1 MSAATTPPRQLVL
14 DLGYRPALGAE
25 DFMLSP
31 VNAQAIDAIDTWP
44 DWPTAAMLVAGSAQ
58 SGKSHL
64 VNVWRLRS
72 QAALIVA
79 ASLDDT
85 AIAVLERDG
94 ALAIEDLDRGIGS
107 ETILFHL
114 LNLARERG
122 SSILLTSRLQPG
134 ALSVSLPDLG
144 SRLRALPVAMIDE
157 PDEALLSAVLVKM
170 FADRQL
176 QVEPHVIGYIA
187 RHIDRSMAAA
197 AALVAAV
204 DARSMARK
212 RPVTRII
219 ACEVLRELQ
228 AHASSRPDPD

>member
-1 MSAATTPPRQLVL
+1 MSAAATPPRQLVL

-31 VNAQAIDAIDTWP
+31 ANAQAIDAIDKWP
-44 DWPTAAMLVAGSAQ
+44 DWPSSAMLVAGSAQ

-64 VNVWRLRS
+64 VNVWRARS
-72 QAALIVA
+72 HAALIVA
-79 ASLDDT
+79 ARLDGA
-85 AIAVLERDG
+85 AIALLERDG
-94 ALAIEDLDRGIGS
+94 ALVVEDLDRGIGS

-122 SSILLTSRLQPG
+122 FSILMTSRLQPG
-134 ALSVSLPDLG
+134 ALSVSLPDLR
-144 SRLRALPVAMIDE
+144 SRLRALPVALIDE

-176 QVEPHVIGYIA
+176 QVEPHVIAYIA
-187 RHIDRSMAAA
+187 RHMDRSMAAA

-219 ACEVLRELQ
+219 ASEVLRELQ
-228 AHASSRPDPD
+228 AQASSGLDWD

>member
-1 MSAATTPPRQLVL
+1 MSAAAAPPRQLVL

-31 VNAQAIDAIDTWP
+31 VNAQAIEAIDQWP
-44 DWPTAAMLVAGSAQ
+44 DWPTAAMFVVGAAQ

-72 QAALIVA
+72 QAALIPA
-79 ASLDDT
+79 ASLDES
-85 AIAVLERDG
+85 AIALFERTG
-94 ALAIEDLDRGIGS
+94 ALAVEDLDRGIGS

-114 LNLARERG
+114 LNLARERAF
-122 SSILLTSRLQPG
+122 SILVTSRLQPG
-134 ALSVSLPDLG
+134 ALEVSLPDLG

-157 PDEALLSAVLVKM
+157 PDEALLGAVLVKL

-212 RPVTRII
+212 RAVTRMI
-219 ACEVLRELQ
+219 AAEVLRELQ
-228 AHASSRPDPD
+228 ALSSGKSDPA